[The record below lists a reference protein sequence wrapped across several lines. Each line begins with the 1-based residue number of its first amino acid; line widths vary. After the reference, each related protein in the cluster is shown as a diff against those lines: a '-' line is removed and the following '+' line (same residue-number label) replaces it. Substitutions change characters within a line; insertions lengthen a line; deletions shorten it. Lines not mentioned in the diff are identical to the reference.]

1 MSAMM
6 LDYLYVRLALR
17 SDSFEDVLR
26 KLSEGIVTVKLTYRK
41 VDEMTCNAIDVDVH
55 ESVKELELVFV
66 NVSTSRWLLC
76 QILGQLQI
84 LNRDLCRFLE
94 HNKSVDV
101 PSVKPESATSVVQD
115 FSQKFEDYQ
124 HYLVILNEG
133 I

>member
-1 MSAMM
+1 MSTMM

-76 QILGQLQI
+76 QVLGQL
-84 LNRDLCRFLE
+84 
-94 HNKSVDV
+94 
-101 PSVKPESATSVVQD
+101 
-115 FSQKFEDYQ
+115 
-124 HYLVILNEG
+124 
-133 I
+133 

>member
-1 MSAMM
+1 MSTMM

-76 QILGQLQI
+76 QVLCQL
-84 LNRDLCRFLE
+84 
-94 HNKSVDV
+94 
-101 PSVKPESATSVVQD
+101 
-115 FSQKFEDYQ
+115 
-124 HYLVILNEG
+124 
-133 I
+133 

>member
-6 LDYLYVRLALR
+6 LDYLYVWLALR

-55 ESVKELELVFV
+55 ESVTELELDFV

-76 QILGQLQI
+76 QVLCQLQI

-94 HNKSVDV
+94 HYKSVDV
-101 PSVKPESATSVVQD
+101 PSVKPKSTTSVVQD

>member
-1 MSAMM
+1 M

-76 QILGQLQI
+76 QVLGQL
-84 LNRDLCRFLE
+84 
-94 HNKSVDV
+94 
-101 PSVKPESATSVVQD
+101 
-115 FSQKFEDYQ
+115 
-124 HYLVILNEG
+124 
-133 I
+133 